1 MVRVACIHHV
11 KPLGQCREVV
21 YYILRWH
28 EPVLILE
35 DPSEGWYMYVYDL
48 HMSCGKETP
57 AGPNQFKSSCSSI
70 METWP
75 SDHST

>member
-35 DPSEGWYMYVYDL
+35 DPSEG
-48 HMSCGKETP
+48 
-57 AGPNQFKSSCSSI
+57 
-70 METWP
+70 
-75 SDHST
+75 